1 MQTFAFPL
9 ALGVVSAV
17 LLVGCTPGSEVPG
30 AASNALLEARQVE
43 FASALEALDAPR
55 LSALFAE
62 DGVVHVA
69 GFEAVE
75 GQEAVFVFY
84 NRVFGFMAGSQVAPG
99 PVRVSGSGDMAY
111 ATGATANE
119 FQGQDGPVI
128 YEGKYLVVWRK
139 VDGDWRIGAYSLTGN
154 DGEGGP

>member
-1 MQTFAFPL
+1 MHTFALRL
-9 ALGVVSAV
+9 ALGTVSMVA
-17 LLVGCTPGSEVPG
+17 LSGCSPGPQPPDGDSG
-30 AASNALLEARQVE
+30 ALLEARQAE

-75 GQEAVFVFY
+75 GREAVAGFY
-84 NRVFGFMAGSQVAPG
+84 GRVFGFMDGSRVLPG
-99 PVRVSGSGDMAY
+99 PVRISESGDMAY

-119 FQGQDGPVI
+119 FRGPDGPVR
-128 YEGKYLVVWRK
+128 YEGKYLVVWRQ

-154 DGEGGP
+154 DGGARP